1 MHPTI
6 RFIFMFCLHM
16 WRFVARAVLWKVF
29 AWSAK
34 AALLFSRTSVLSML
48 ASITST
54 FSCLRSE
61 RVHTREF
68 KEAKACEVKEQ
79 SIHDAFDGVHAVLN
93 VGH

>member
-16 WRFVARAVLWKVF
+16 WRFVARAVLWKVL

-61 RVHTREF
+61 RVQTREF
-68 KEAKACEVKEQ
+68 KEGRREVKERR
-79 SIHDAFDGVHAVLN
+79 IHDAFDGVHAVLN

>member
-54 FSCLRSE
+54 FSCLRSD
-61 RVHTREF
+61 RVHTRQF
-68 KEAKACEVKEQ
+68 KEGRRVKLK
-79 SIHDAFDGVHAVLN
+79 SAAYMMPLTASTRF
-93 VGH
+93 